1 MFVLVVSLK
10 VKPERRED
18 FLRAAREDSRGSRD
32 DEAECLRFDVIEDN
46 AQPNHFYFYE
56 VYRSEASLEAHRQA
70 PHYQVWAQAVQSG
83 VLEEPAVVTRCT
95 SHFPTDAEWR

>member
-18 FLRAAREDSRGSRD
+18 FLKAAQEDSRGSSN
-32 DEAECLRFDVIEDN
+32 DEPNCLRFDVVEDN
-46 AQPNHFYFYE
+46 ANPNHFYFYE
-56 VYRSEASLEAHRQA
+56 VYRNEEALKEHTAA
-70 PHYQVWAQAVQSG
+70 PHYQVWRAAVESG

-95 SHFPTDAEWR
+95 SHFPVDANWR

>member
-18 FLRAAREDSRGSRD
+18 FLKAAQEDSRGSSN
-32 DEAECLRFDVIEDN
+32 DEPNCLRFDVVEDN
-46 AQPNHFYFYE
+46 ANPNHFYFYE
-56 VYRSEASLEAHRQA
+56 VYRNEEALKEHSAA
-70 PHYQVWAQAVQSG
+70 PHYQVWRAAVESG

-95 SHFPTDAEWR
+95 SHFLSDADWR